1 MKISR
6 IRITNSSTIKLRGI
20 QGRTGLTP
28 NILLRVGFGL
38 SLRDKAM
45 INRED
50 YPEDGMELNRY
61 TLTGEYDAGYVALL
75 QTWLI
80 RHNVPISDASMGAYF
95 RAHLNKGATLLN
107 NKIKSLT
114 DLAFLE

>member
-6 IRITNSSTIKLRGI
+6 VRITNDSTIKLRGI

-45 INRED
+45 ITPED
-50 YPEDGMELNRY
+50 YPEDGMEINRF
-61 TLTGEYDAGYVALL
+61 TLTGEYDSGFVALL

-80 RHNVPISDASMGAYF
+80 RHNIRISDDVMAAYF

-107 NKIKSLT
+107 NKVKSLT

>member
-6 IRITNSSTIKLRGI
+6 IKITKDSTIKMRGI

-28 NILLRVGFGL
+28 NILLRIGFGL
-38 SLRDKAM
+38 SLRDKA
-45 INRED
+45 IID
-50 YPEDGMELNRY
+50 PDSYPEDGMEINRF
-61 TLTGEYDAGYVALL
+61 TLTGEYDSGFVALL

-80 RHNVPISDASMGAYF
+80 RNNIPVSDAMMADYF
-95 RAHLNKGATLLN
+95 RAHLNKGAALLN